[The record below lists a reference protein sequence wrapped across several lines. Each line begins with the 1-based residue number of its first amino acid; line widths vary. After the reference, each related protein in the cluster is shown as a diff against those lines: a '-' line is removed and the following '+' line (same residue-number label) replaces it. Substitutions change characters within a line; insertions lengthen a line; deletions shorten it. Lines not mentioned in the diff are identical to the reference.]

1 MQHVSDRIVFSNKNE
16 ILERGVAMKKY
27 SRLTEIDRYHIE
39 EGVKKNLSR
48 GAIARSIGRFTS
60 VVSREIKKNGG
71 YLGYYKE
78 KAQKKSSESKKK
90 GYLKIEE
97 HAILKEYI
105 IMKLKEKWA
114 PEVIAGRWK
123 LDHPDEES
131 VSSESI
137 YAWIHCDKTKNLKLY
152 QYLARMKKTR
162 GKRRQK
168 IVTKPENKVSVHV
181 RPQEINERKDVG
193 HCEGDLV
200 FQQGNG
206 SQNLLTVI
214 DRKTRFAQIIKCESK
229 HAQVVNG
236 GLKSILTNSLCPIKS
251 LTFDNGSEFAKHKE
265 LQVPA
270 YFCDPASPWQKGSIE
285 HFNGIVRRHLDYR
298 VPIESVTQHLLDSI
312 AHSINSIPR
321 KILGYLSPYEALKN
335 SYNQK
340 SEGVASYF

>member
-1 MQHVSDRIVFSNKNE
+1 
-16 ILERGVAMKKY
+16 MKKY
-27 SRLTEIDRYHIE
+27 SKLTEIDRYHIE

-48 GAIARSIGRFTS
+48 GAIARSIGRYTS
-60 VVSREIKKNGG
+60 VVSREIRKNGG

-78 KAQKKSSESKKK
+78 KAHRKATESKKK
-90 GYLKIEE
+90 GYLKIEK

-105 IMKLKEKWA
+105 INKLKAKWA

-123 LDHPDEES
+123 LDNPGEKS
-131 VSSESI
+131 ISSESI
-137 YAWIHCDKTKNLKLY
+137 YTWIHCDKTKHLKLY
-152 QYLARMKKTR
+152 QYLPRMKKTR
-162 GKRRQK
+162 GRRRQK
-168 IVTKPENKVSVHV
+168 VEAFKENKVSVHV
-181 RPQEINERKDVG
+181 RPQEINERKNVG
-193 HCEGDLV
+193 DFEGDLV

-229 HAQVVNG
+229 HAQVVNEG
-236 GLKSILTNSLCPIKS
+236 IQSILTNPLCPVKS

-265 LQVPA
+265 LGVPA

-298 VPIESVTQHLLDSI
+298 IPIESVTQDLLDSI

-321 KILGYLSPYEALKN
+321 KILGYLSPYEALKY

-340 SEGVASYF
+340 SEGVASYS